1 MTADLERQLA
11 FLAEADRLKEVL
23 RRSLTTGSRRRENSA
38 EHSWH
43 LALFSLIL
51 AGHARETFD
60 QGHALRLILV
70 HDLVEID
77 AGDTFH
83 YDASGHTS
91 KEVKERLAADR
102 LFALLPA
109 AQAGEIRALWDE
121 FEAGATPEAKAARS
135 LDRLQPILQ
144 NLRTEGASW
153 RKYGVTKAQV
163 RERNRAIETAFP
175 AVWEWLEGELDRAE
189 TAGHFDPHYE
199 ERQ

>member
-1 MTADLERQLA
+1 MTSDLEKQLS

-43 LALFSLIL
+43 LALFSLVL
-51 AGHARETFD
+51 AGHAKEAFD

-83 YDASGHTS
+83 YDASGHAS
-91 KEVKERLAADR
+91 KEAKERIAADR
-102 LFALLPA
+102 LFSLLPA
-109 AQAGEIRALWDE
+109 GQAGEIRALWDE
-121 FEAGATPEAKAARS
+121 FEADATPEARAARS

-153 RKYGVTKAQV
+153 RKYGVTKAKV
-163 RERNRAIETAFP
+163 LERNRAIETAFP
-175 AVWEWLEGELDRAE
+175 SIWEWLTAELDRAE
-189 TAGHFDPHYE
+189 AEGYFEGEKTG
-199 ERQ
+199 